1 MCWINAHVRTIVEL
15 LFTQKVKTTRTSSE
29 LARRS
34 DGGKKYAYLAGKEA
48 IKITEIAS
56 SFSSRLRLQ
65 MDFIKAIRL
74 HMHH

>member
-1 MCWINAHVRTIVEL
+1 MYGQSLSYFL
-15 LFTQKVKTTRTSSE
+15 LRKWKLHEHPVNWPDAATE
-29 LARRS
+29 E
-34 DGGKKYAYLAGKEA
+34 KYAYLAGKEA